1 MIDEIFEMIMK
12 EARKR
17 PGDNLQI
24 KAFLLLLELLDRVMA
39 SCNFDRVKAVEAFSK
54 EYKNP

>member
-1 MIDEIFEMIMK
+1 MIDEIFEMLMK

-39 SCNFDRVKAVEAFSK
+39 SCNFDRVKAVEVFSK